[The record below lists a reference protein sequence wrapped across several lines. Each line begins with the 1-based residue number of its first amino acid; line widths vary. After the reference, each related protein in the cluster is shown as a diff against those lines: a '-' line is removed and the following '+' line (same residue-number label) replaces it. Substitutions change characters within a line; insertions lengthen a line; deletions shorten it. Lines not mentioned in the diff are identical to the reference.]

1 MMLLLVTLL
10 YMVLLSFGVFS
21 IYRIALVGV
30 VVYSIALFGVVV
42 YSVILFD
49 VVV

>member
-1 MMLLLVTLL
+1 
-10 YMVLLSFGVFS
+10 MVLLSFGVFS

-30 VVYSIALFGVVV
+30 VVYSNALFGVV